1 MPQNFGDSS
10 TKTVNSKAEPDLFAS
25 EVREFDDLDLV
36 SIFAKYFYWLW
47 IRKHNSFDQQVSNF
61 SGQNLKHR
69 SHNELKKTV
78 ITYLPPINSK
88 VTDFS
93 TIFAYFDYLQKL
105 AADVNMPYVNI
116 TLDVGAAVNAYKA
129 LWSQPSQYKNI
140 VIQPGDFHFMKE
152 NFKVRISID
161 RSHSTMFSVLLNF
174 F

>member
-1 MPQNFGDSS
+1 M
-10 TKTVNSKAEPDLFAS
+10 
-25 EVREFDDLDLV
+25 
-36 SIFAKYFYWLW
+36 
-47 IRKHNSFDQQVSNF
+47 
-61 SGQNLKHR
+61 
-69 SHNELKKTV
+69 KKTV